1 MPSPMRNLLSPELE
15 KMPLEKLIKLLPED
29 IQERAWEFALNGSC
43 NFPTEEEQLLLRA
56 IREALLRWRYRSLH

>member
-1 MPSPMRNLLSPELE
+1 MPSPMRNQIPPEFE

-43 NFPTEEEQLLLRA
+43 NFPSEEEQLLLRA
-56 IREALLRWRYRSLH
+56 IREAILRWRYRNPH